1 LIKLLLLV
9 KGTIKKK
16 SVPAT
21 IITIIGKNTIIIEI
35 AIIKILMLM

>member
-21 IITIIGKNTIIIEI
+21 IITIGKNTIIIEI